1 MSLWLINTKDKLL
14 FDTSCTICALDCMHR
29 THELTK
35 GAFIIYLEGG
45 L

>member
-1 MSLWLINTKDKLL
+1 MGGVGGSWALELGLGAGEVLL
-14 FDTSCTICALDCMHR
+14 RVF
-29 THELTK
+29 K

>member
-1 MSLWLINTKDKLL
+1 MDIPLCLNSLDIFAKRIIISFVKLV
-14 FDTSCTICALDCMHR
+14 A
-29 THELTK
+29 EVNK

>member
-1 MSLWLINTKDKLL
+1 MDETD
-14 FDTSCTICALDCMHR
+14 
-29 THELTK
+29 ELRKIGIGSITGFLERGSEKGLTDK

>member
-1 MSLWLINTKDKLL
+1 MAEGQAKKYIQISWNRETKKS
-14 FDTSCTICALDCMHR
+14 TEIALPN
-29 THELTK
+29 K

>member
-1 MSLWLINTKDKLL
+1 MVIMEIVFVLT
-14 FDTSCTICALDCMHR
+14 ALAGCLVLSITLNEAR
-29 THELTK
+29 EGK